1 MKAKE
6 MRWGLLMQALVKRDL
21 WQRVENVDG
30 INRRLG
36 GTDELSNGQW
46 GLLSV
51 GVETHDGSLFAATGR
66 GFLESLLDRF
76 SGFASALLNA
86 AQQLVVLAFGELE
99 IVVRELGPLLFQL
112 ALGDVPVAFAFECV
126 HNDSLVLR
134 SWLTPT

>member
-1 MKAKE
+1 
-6 MRWGLLMQALVKRDL
+6 MQALVKRGL
-21 WQRVENVDG
+21 GQRAEDVDG
-30 INRRLG
+30 IDRRLG
-36 GTDELSNGQW
+36 GADELGDGQW
-46 GLLSV
+46 GLLSI

-86 AQQLVVLAFGELE
+86 AQQLVVLALGELE
-99 IVVRELGPLLFQL
+99 IVIRELGPLLFQL

>member
-1 MKAKE
+1 MCSHPANAGTSAIKAKE
-6 MRWGLLMQALVKRDL
+6 MRLGLLMQALVKRDL
-21 WQRVENVDG
+21 WQRVEDVDG

-36 GTDELSNGQW
+36 GADELGDGQW

-51 GVETHDGSLFAATGR
+51 GVETRDGSLFAATGR

-76 SGFASALLNA
+76 TGFASALLNA

-112 ALGDVPVAFAFECV
+112 ALGDVPVALDFE
-126 HNDSLVLR
+126 
-134 SWLTPT
+134 